1 VNDTA
6 SASPS
11 SPQSTAKLPS
21 PLADSKLS
29 LGWIYAI
36 PILIALAV
44 FAQILGA
51 GWVYDD
57 VLLIQSNERMHDWS
71 TIGFTFQNPFWD
83 LSPYQEN
90 YTGFYRPIGGAM
102 FVLLFKI
109 GSGSPVIFHLA
120 SLLFHAA
127 CTALVVRLG
136 LVVGLPRIAALLAG
150 SYFALS
156 GSHVEAVA
164 WASSLPDLL
173 ATFFSLLAMLG
184 FLRFKLVMPAI
195 WLILA
200 IISKEAALST
210 WLVLV
215 AATLFSLPKLP
226 QLLPGASTTVP
237 ARTPRFVMLLAV
249 ALVVWLLRWQAFDS
263 PAAGF
268 DKQLTFHYLKPL
280 HQAMLSLGLI
290 FEYIAYFV
298 WPWPNFPFRPLQ
310 VDLTPADAALWG
322 PAAAGLVVLLGS
334 ALVWLMNNRRSALVL
349 IGFGLLFAGLA
360 PVLDTKVIGRFPFE
374 QRFLYL
380 PSVGFSLL
388 FGYGIL
394 WFGHRSIRA
403 LAALPLETG
412 RRFHYLPTI
421 GFSLLIGYSL
431 LLICR
436 QLPKLNEALPAGF
449 GQDFLYLP
457 SIGFSLLIGF
467 ALLWLGRRKP
477 RAVAPIPAV
486 ILAVSNVWS
495 TVDATPRWKD
505 EYAFFTWTRTE
516 SPNAMTPYLNLARLY
531 LTEAESYPPGHPQR
545 VVYAE
550 KAFDEY
556 EASLKVDSD
565 KWLVTSIERENGN
578 FGMGQAL
585 FTMGDLSTAEAVYR
599 ETLKGYPNSIHAHV
613 GIAQCLLMRVEQQA
627 LSKPYQQLIPLWEEA
642 LVHANKAIGGIQEL
656 PDAYHCKSVSLYM
669 LRRPKEALEPARLA
683 FALKPSHYPYVMNL
697 AEILTVER
705 RFKEMRDILV
715 QHLEASPES
724 QFRAEVEETING
736 LNQMLPPG

>member
-1 VNDTA
+1 MGASRATRRQVNDTA
-6 SASPS
+6 SATSKP
-11 SPQSTAKLPS
+11 PQSAANLPS
-21 PLADSKLS
+21 PLGDSKLS

-57 VLLIQSNERMHDWS
+57 VLLIQSNERMHDWG
-71 TIGFTFQNPFWD
+71 TIAFTFQNPFWD

-90 YTGFYRPIGGAM
+90 YTGFYRPIGGAI
-102 FVLLFKI
+102 FVLLFKL
-109 GSGSPVIFHLA
+109 GGGSPVIFHLA

-136 LVVGLPRIAALLAG
+136 LMLGLPRMAALLAG

-226 QLLPGASTTVP
+226 RLLPDAPTTKP
-237 ARTPRFVMLLAV
+237 TRLPRFVMLLAV

-310 VDLTPADAALWG
+310 VDLTPADVALWA
-322 PAAAGLVVLLGS
+322 PALAGLLVLLGS
-334 ALVWLMNNRRSALVL
+334 AFVWLKHNRRSALIL

-360 PVLDTKVIGRFPFE
+360 PVLNTKVIGRFPFE

-380 PSVGFSLL
+380 PSVGF
-388 FGYGIL
+388 
-394 WFGHRSIRA
+394 A
-403 LAALPLETG
+403 
-412 RRFHYLPTI
+412 
-421 GFSLLIGYSL
+421 LLIGSWL
-431 LLICR
+431 FR
-436 QLPKLNEALPAGF
+436 SSQRLPKAAAASVL
-449 GQDFLYLP
+449 
-457 SIGFSLLIGF
+457 
-467 ALLWLGRRKP
+467 
-477 RAVAPIPAV
+477 AV
-486 ILAVSNVWS
+486 LAVSNVWS
-495 TVDATPRWKD
+495 TVDATPNWKD
-505 EYAFFTWTRTE
+505 EYAFFTWTRAE

-531 LTEAESYPPGHPQR
+531 LTEAESFPPGHPQR

-556 EASLKVDSD
+556 EASLDVDSS

-585 FTMGDLSTAEAVYR
+585 FTMGDLGTAEAVYR
-599 ETLKGYPNSIHAHV
+599 ESLKGYPHSIHALV
-613 GIAQCLLMRVEQQA
+613 GIAQCLLMRVVQEA
-627 LSKPYQQLIPLWEEA
+627 LSKPFQQLIPLWEEA
-642 LVHANKAIGGIQEL
+642 LVHADKAIGGVQEL

-669 LRRPKEALEPARLA
+669 LRRPKEALEPARQA
-683 FALKPSHYPYVMNL
+683 FQLQPSHYPYVMNL

-705 RFKEMRDILV
+705 RFEEMRDILL
-715 QHLEASPES
+715 QHLEAAPDS

-736 LNQMLPPG
+736 LNQMLPPR